1 MAPLRVA
8 RVGSYE
14 ADYTV
19 DAVKPEGGG
28 QDGFVCG
35 DGREGV
41 GWSEVSAVLSLSLTA
56 FHSDAG

>member
-8 RVGSYE
+8 RVGGYE

-35 DGREGV
+35 DGGEGV
-41 GWSEVSAVLSLSLTA
+41 GWSEVSALSLA
-56 FHSDAG
+56 CCFP